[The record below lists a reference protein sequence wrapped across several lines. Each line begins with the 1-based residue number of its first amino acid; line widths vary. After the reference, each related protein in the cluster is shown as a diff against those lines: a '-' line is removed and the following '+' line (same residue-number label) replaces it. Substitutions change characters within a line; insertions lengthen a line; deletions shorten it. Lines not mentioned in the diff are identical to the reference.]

1 MTVIH
6 VHVDVP
12 FCTKTEFRART
23 GMSEGTLNDKISKG
37 EIPVI
42 KTNLHEAK
50 AGAVYVNLVKLAEM
64 AASSP
69 FEHPRFQTS
78 TKRMNRK

>member
-1 MTVIH
+1 MPAIH

-23 GMSEGTLNDKISKG
+23 GMSEGTLNDKIAKG
-37 EIPVI
+37 EIPTL

-50 AGAVYVNLVKLAEM
+50 AGAVYINLIKLAEM
-64 AASSP
+64 AASAS
-69 FEHPRFQTS
+69 FDHPRFQTS
-78 TKRMNRK
+78 TKKLNRV

>member
-1 MTVIH
+1 M
-6 VHVDVP
+6 HVDVP
-12 FCTKTEFRART
+12 FLTKAEFRART

-37 EIPVI
+37 EIPII

-64 AASSP
+64 AASAP

-78 TKRMNRK
+78 TKKVNRR